1 MCQNRRRRRVPVLVP
16 EYDFDLVSIGSGPAG
31 QRAAVQAAKLGR
43 RAAVVEKRRCVG
55 GMCIDTGTIPS
66 KTIREAILAYTGV
79 TGRAERLPWTR
90 PAGRPTAAQ
99 LLAGVETV
107 ISREIEV
114 IEQQLR
120 RNDVTLLQGEA
131 SFLDPHTLAIHAETG
146 VRRVTARHVV
156 IAVGTRPAPTPGVE
170 ADGEIVLNSDQ
181 LVNLKQLPR
190 ALAVVGAGVIG
201 IEYASMFAAVG
212 VQVTLVER
220 RERPLEFLDREIVDE
235 LMHQLRQRN
244 VTFRLGESV
253 DTLAVS
259 EGSPRRAVLNLESG
273 KRLVADAVLFSAGR
287 VAATESLD
295 LAAAG
300 LSADARGRL
309 QVDEAFRTAVPH
321 IFAAGDVIGYPSLAA
336 TSSEQGRLAACQAF
350 GIEARPMARH
360 FPIGIYAIPE
370 ISMVGP
376 PEHELTAARVP
387 YETGVARYR
396 EIARGQILGDGSG
409 FFKMLFHREDRRLL
423 AVHCLGTGATE
434 LVHVGQAVLGLGGG
448 LDYFLETVFNYPT
461 LAECYKVAALDA
473 SNKLRG

>member
-1 MCQNRRRRRVPVLVP
+1 LVP